1 MIRLTT
7 VICLAL
13 GFFITTGCQSM
24 PWQQNTMPPVE
35 LLEDETPPPQ
45 SDPGAV
51 TPTPPQQSGLTMAPN
66 QRFKD
71 VPLPAKAKEDSERS
85 YVYES
90 PTLQVG
96 RMVYTIRAD
105 VNDIAQFYID
115 NCPAG
120 DWKLVNI
127 KQASGGAEMLFRKPG
142 KKLEV
147 SVIPL
152 GLMQGQRLVLHLVPD
167 QTTES
172 TF

>member
-7 VICLAL
+7 MLCLTVCVL
-13 GFFITTGCQSM
+13 FFTGCQSTM
-24 PWQQNTMPPVE
+24 PWQQNASMPPVE
-35 LLEDETPPPQ
+35 LLDEETE
-45 SDPGAV
+45 SGEVV
-51 TPTPPQQSGLTMAPN
+51 TPSPSQQTGLSMSSN

-71 VPLPAKAKEDSERS
+71 VPLPEKAKEDKDRS

-90 PTLQVG
+90 PALQVG

-115 NCPAG
+115 NCPAA

-142 KKLEV
+142 KQLEV
-147 SVIPL
+147 SVTPL
-152 GLMQGQRLVLHLVPD
+152 GLMQGKRLVLHLVPD

-172 TF
+172 SN

>member
-1 MIRLTT
+1 
-7 VICLAL
+7 
-13 GFFITTGCQSM
+13 M

-35 LLEDETPPPQ
+35 LLEDEDSQPQ
-45 SDPGAV
+45 PQPADSAVV
-51 TPTPPQQSGLTMAPN
+51 TPTPPQQTGLVMAPN

-71 VPLPAKAKEDSERS
+71 VPLPTKAKEDSERS

-90 PTLQVG
+90 PNLQIG

-127 KQASGGAEMLFRKPG
+127 KQAAGGAEILFRKPG

-147 SVIPL
+147 SIIPL
-152 GLMQGQRLVLHLVPD
+152 GLMQGKRLILHIVPD

>member
-1 MIRLTT
+1 MIRLISLCSIA
-7 VICLAL
+7 VCLIACM
-13 GFFITTGCQSM
+13 GCQSTTM
-24 PWQQNTMPPVE
+24 PWEKNTMPPVE
-35 LLEDETPPPQ
+35 LLDEEQASDEEITP
-45 SDPGAV
+45 S
-51 TPTPPQQSGLTMAPN
+51 PPQQSGLLMAPD

-71 VPLPAKAKEDSERS
+71 IPLPAKAKEDKERS

-115 NCPAG
+115 NCPAA
-120 DWKLVNI
+120 DWKLINL
-127 KQASGGAEMLFRKPG
+127 KQAGGGAEMLFRKPG

-147 SVIPL
+147 SVTPL
-152 GLMQGQRLVLHLVPD
+152 GIMQGKRLVLHLVPD

-172 TF
+172 SN

>member
-7 VICLAL
+7 LISIAACTVIFA
-13 GFFITTGCQSM
+13 GCQSM
-24 PWQQNTMPPVE
+24 PWQQDTMPPVE
-35 LLEDETPPPQ
+35 LLEDNQPAATET
-45 SDPGAV
+45 V
-51 TPTPPQQSGLTMAPN
+51 TPSPPQQSGLQMAPN

-71 VPLPAKAKEDSERS
+71 VPLPTKAKEDLERS
-85 YVYES
+85 YIYES
-90 PTLQVG
+90 PNLQVG
-96 RMVYTIRAD
+96 RMVYDIRAD

-115 NCPAG
+115 ACPAA

-127 KQASGGAEMLFRKPG
+127 KQAAGGAEILFRKPG

-152 GLMQGQRLVLHLVPD
+152 GLMQGKRLVLHLVPD

-172 TF
+172 SY